1 MDVTETAVT
10 AESRVRLVRGGA
22 GRGLALP
29 LHFMKPAV
37 PGRGAGSSKRS
48 WDDTEGSFI
57 AGNFASKKRALVI
70 KAPTSRIPN
79 CDFTHKRRL
88 FQCMFAQDDEGGLR
102 PQAEDDTAPVK
113 RQRREA
119 QDIQLPRVGTINLE
133 STHDALIKHT
143 PLDQFWRE
151 CIGDVIEWAGKG
163 ACEPRKKTPRRLFQ
177 HKPAVLEGGGNMG
190 WGVGSRP
197 RNLTDFLSKH
207 SLIRGCLLASSSKY
221 LGLPRTMGLYKT
233 SSYILLRGPDLVSQP
248 RDMPIHTDG

>member
-1 MDVTETAVT
+1 
-10 AESRVRLVRGGA
+10 
-22 GRGLALP
+22 
-29 LHFMKPAV
+29 MKPAV

-48 WDDTEGSFI
+48 WDDTEGPFI

-113 RQRREA
+113 RQRTEA

-133 STHDALIKHT
+133 STHGALIKHT

-151 CIGDVIEWAGKG
+151 CIGNVVEWAGKG
-163 ACEPRKKTPRRLFQ
+163 GCEPQETWIVL
-177 HKPAVLEGGGNMG
+177 PASEGGH
-190 WGVGSRP
+190 VLRV
-197 RNLTDFLSKH
+197 TFLDWADMESTASEVDRAK
-207 SLIRGCLLASSSKY
+207 IRHHAIVCTIDEMEIQPSMSPEIEY
-221 LGLPRTMGLYKT
+221 LDQKMAEM
-233 SSYILLRGPDLVSQP
+233 QP
-248 RDMPIHTDG
+248 C